1 MKTAVRE
8 ALSNSLVH
16 REYSLRAS
24 TLISLYADRIE
35 FTSIGGLVSGVTL
48 AEIPITFFYDA
59 VKAPDT
65 RRDPADDKSSALPS
79 GRAPAPSIPGSRR
92 ALTLLCLVLDHF
104 NDHRLLLETG
114 KALDLLA
121 VL

>member
-1 MKTAVRE
+1 M
-8 ALSNSLVH
+8 
-16 REYSLRAS
+16 AS
-24 TLISLYADRIE
+24 ASQPADGYRNKWRSADKS
-35 FTSIGGLVSGVTL
+35 FRRGK
-48 AEIPITFFYDA
+48 AEIPITFFCDA

-114 KALDLLA
+114 KALYLLA